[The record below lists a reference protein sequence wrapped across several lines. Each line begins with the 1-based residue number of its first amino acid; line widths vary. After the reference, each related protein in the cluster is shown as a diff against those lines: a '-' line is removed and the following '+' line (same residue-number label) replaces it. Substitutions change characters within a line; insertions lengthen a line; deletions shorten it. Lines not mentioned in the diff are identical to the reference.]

1 MQTRREVRNI
11 MGHDTVNAAKHRAH
25 EAHPEL
31 AGESDEDRHARLQA
45 HLPRLCAW
53 INVRH
58 REGRFAGDRQLQ
70 LRAWARNHVHRFSL
84 DVAEDHEAMSRG
96 QVSHTVFIAVLA
108 DDAVEASLLAA
119 QMASR
124 HGIATAVHPLIT

>member
-1 MQTRREVRNI
+1 MQTRREVRSI
-11 MGHDTVNAAKHRAH
+11 MGHESVNAAKH
-25 EAHPEL
+25 
-31 AGESDEDRHARLQA
+31 
-45 HLPRLCAW
+45 
-53 INVRH
+53 
-58 REGRFAGDRQLQ
+58 
-70 LRAWARNHVHRFSL
+70 RAWARNHVHRFSV
-84 DVAEDHEAMSRG
+84 DVAEDHEAMSKG

>member
-1 MQTRREVRNI
+1 
-11 MGHDTVNAAKHRAH
+11 MGHDSVNAAKRRAH

-31 AGESDEDRHARLQA
+31 AGESDEARHARLQA

-53 INVRH
+53 INTRH
-58 REGRFAGDRQLQ
+58 REGRFAGDRPLQ
-70 LRAWARNHVHRFSL
+70 LRAWARDHIHRFSV
-84 DVAEDHEAMSRG
+84 DVAENHEAMRAG
-96 QVSHTVFIAVLA
+96 QVSHTVFVTVLA

>member
-1 MQTRREVRNI
+1 M
-11 MGHDTVNAAKHRAH
+11 MGHDSVNAAKRRAH

-31 AGESDEDRHARLQA
+31 ADESDEDRYARLQA

-53 INVRH
+53 INTRH

-70 LRAWARNHVHRFSL
+70 LRAWARDHRHRFSV
-84 DVAEDHEAMSRG
+84 DVAENHEAMRKG
-96 QVSHTVFIAVLA
+96 QVSHTVFITVLA
-108 DDAVEASLLAA
+108 EDAVEASLLAA

>member
-1 MQTRREVRNI
+1 MQQR
-11 MGHDTVNAAKHRAH
+11 RAH
-25 EAHPEL
+25 ERIPSGLTSPTRIGTPACRPISPSC
-31 AGESDEDRHARLQA
+31 AG
-45 HLPRLCAW
+45 
-53 INVRH
+53 INTRH

-70 LRAWARNHVHRFSL
+70 LRAWARDHRHRFSV
-84 DVAEDHEAMSRG
+84 DVAENHEAMRQG
-96 QVSHTVFIAVLA
+96 QVSHTVFVTVLA

>member
-1 MQTRREVRNI
+1 M
-11 MGHDTVNAAKHRAH
+11 MGQDSVNAAKRRAH
-25 EAHPEL
+25 EAHPEW
-31 AGESDEDRHARLQA
+31 ADESDEDRYARLQA
-45 HLPRLCAW
+45 HLPQLCAW
-53 INVRH
+53 LNARH

-70 LRAWARNHVHRFSL
+70 LRAWARDHRHRFSV
-84 DVAEDHEAMSRG
+84 DVAENHEAMRKG
-96 QVSHTVFIAVLA
+96 QVSHTVFITVLA